1 MNHRQV
7 NHSWSSCL
15 HHLSCN
21 GVQRSLES
29 QTNCKLCCTMA
40 VRHPKRA
47 YVQCNLKSTIQ
58 KVYLQINKS
67 DNVSKNYNE
76 IHDALITLNNA
87 LQQAALKKTYHFSPA
102 QNKIIHEINSVEHKS
117 FWQQISTII
126 NGPAFFHS

>member
-1 MNHRQV
+1 MHKSQKISKIKSLNKLLKEL
-7 NHSWSSCL
+7 NSSL
-15 HHLSCN
+15 PPN
-21 GVQRSLES
+21 
-29 QTNCKLCCTMA
+29 A
-40 VRHPKRA
+40 D
-47 YVQCNLKSTIQ
+47 NLKSTIQ
-58 KVYLQINKS
+58 KVYFQINKS

-117 FWQQISTII
+117 FWQQISTIV